1 MKKVLNLTLAII
13 LLAAIVSVIG
23 RSFNTSETMD
33 TNSYPMFVDSTEHLI
48 TYDITDCRID
58 LACGQIPDTTDEQVI
73 FCAAAAFTGKCLDYF
88 EHTNILGQH
97 VSNGVLY
104 DGYTENKDGVPFDGG
119 TAENY
124 SLTIGSK
131 TFIPGFEDAMIGMEK
146 GVRAYEL

>member
-58 LACGQIPDTTDEQVI
+58 LACGQMPDTTDEQVI

-104 DGYTENKDGVPFDGG
+104 DGYTENKDGVPLDRK
-119 TAENY
+119 
-124 SLTIGSK
+124 S
-131 TFIPGFEDAMIGMEK
+131 
-146 GVRAYEL
+146 VV